1 MEEVTD
7 INGYNN
13 FIDDEIEIY
22 YILIIFLLKRR

>member
-1 MEEVTD
+1 MEEVAYN
-7 INGYNN
+7 NGYID